1 MATKAD
7 RQRNEQLIKA
17 MHKKCSGGEHH
28 KYNGELIGKKQDKAG
43 RWRRAKVPDYANEQR
58 VRRGF
63 TAVQSSSP

>member
-1 MATKAD
+1 
-7 RQRNEQLIKA
+7 

-43 RWRRAKVPDYANEQR
+43 RWRRAKVPDYPNEQR